1 MWSCLHQSD
10 RSSPAY
16 SPTRIVSSGFTL
28 HRHRRSSHLQMGGP
42 RTRARS
48 RQPSSKL
55 SHVISNFLS
64 LSMQPQKKKSV
75 YGQCSSS
82 WNMKRNESLNSLYAT
97 LISDFDNMRN
107 PSQKASILQAFKGL
121 SLILHSLSLNWEELS
136 AATFRLYFS
145 GRKGLF
151 IHFFAAFFSSDGDTF
166 WNNFQQSHWKAIFH
180 FRSSA
185 CGLRLLTLIFQ
196 ERGTKGPFHI
206 H

>member
-1 MWSCLHQSD
+1 
-10 RSSPAY
+10 
-16 SPTRIVSSGFTL
+16 
-28 HRHRRSSHLQMGGP
+28 
-42 RTRARS
+42 
-48 RQPSSKL
+48 
-55 SHVISNFLS
+55 
-64 LSMQPQKKKSV
+64 
-75 YGQCSSS
+75 
-82 WNMKRNESLNSLYAT
+82 MKRNESLNSLYAT